1 MVGRAPIQLSVEK
14 ATAYDELHL
23 LEVKPR
29 LSERGTSMTAT
40 LPRDFRFSM
49 PTTSTARKTTAHTWS
64 PQVQVVP
71 REPPV
76 TLMATLATEDHP
88 AAVVT
93 APGAP
98 ASAVTRGGADR
109 AARSTALHRAASAG
123 VRPAPTPATAP
134 TLTTEDDPAAVVTD
148 VLRSTGSSSGR
159 ESANSAVTAP
169 LFSPRKLGA
178 AAKVGAARWQA
189 VWRDAI
195 STVTSTRNSALSFPR
210 RAPSQQQVVSPEL
223 KAELKETGGG
233 PSSEAAT
240 PSCYTSDSDNGGCSG
255 AVWVVRHGER
265 IDSVEKGWKK
275 TAARPHDP
283 PLTPAG
289 FEQAA
294 ATGRALRGHRLD
306 AIYTSPFL
314 RCVQTATAIV
324 EAMGPGAPPIHLEPG
339 LGEWLF
345 NRWFS
350 TMPVD
355 GEMATA
361 ALQQAH
367 GSTLDAATH
376 QPIWDSDER
385 RAVMREGGG
394 WEQPYQRLA
403 FPESLPQVSG
413 RYTST
418 LEALREAAPYALLV
432 THGFGVQAMA
442 EHASEGKDI
451 DDPAYCSLTRMR
463 RLGGEDWSCDL
474 ICRADHLAG
483 LAGGAGG
490 TAAKGSGGGG
500 PMRTIAFSA
509 ASF

>member
-64 PQVQVVP
+64 PQVQAVP
-71 REPPV
+71 REQPV

-93 APGAP
+93 ATGAP
-98 ASAVTRGGADR
+98 SSAVTRGGADR

-123 VRPAPTPATAP
+123 VRPAPAPATAP

-189 VWRDAI
+189 VWRDAL

-210 RAPSQQQVVSPEL
+210 RAPSQQQVLSPEL
-223 KAELKETGGG
+223 KAELKEAGGG

-240 PSCYTSDSDNGGCSG
+240 PSCYTSDSDEGECSG

-324 EAMGPGAPPIHLEPG
+324 EAMGPGAPPIHVEPG

-350 TMPVD
+350 MMPVD

-361 ALQQAH
+361 ALLQAH
-367 GSTLDAATH
+367 RLKAHGTRTTAPPHHRTLYACSCPPSQPLGSAPRPPGASALSTYVNPCTGARLD
-376 QPIWDSDER
+376 PR
-385 RAVMREGGG
+385 RG
-394 WEQPYQRLA
+394 
-403 FPESLPQVSG
+403 
-413 RYTST
+413 
-418 LEALREAAPYALLV
+418 
-432 THGFGVQAMA
+432 
-442 EHASEGKDI
+442 
-451 DDPAYCSLTRMR
+451 DPPAH
-463 RLGGEDWSCDL
+463 LG
-474 ICRADHLAG
+474 
-483 LAGGAGG
+483 
-490 TAAKGSGGGG
+490 
-500 PMRTIAFSA
+500 
-509 ASF
+509 